1 MLVAGLLL
9 ETNHKSRKTIQE
21 SPSVQNGSLSIR
33 RLREKAAS
41 KVQGENGMPHI
52 QTDGETEIY
61 YYDWGTGDPV
71 VLIHGWPLTSASWEY
86 QANYLADNGCR
97 VIAYDRRG
105 FGRSEWSSTGYD
117 YNTLAADLNVL
128 LEELDLRNVTLV
140 GFSMGGGEVARYLAN
155 YGSLRVSKAVF
166 ISSVTPY
173 LLKTE
178 DNPDGVDESVFEE
191 MSKQLEKDRPA
202 FLKEFAAKF
211 YGRTM
216 INRTVSEP
224 FLEFFQSMAMTAS
237 PRATIELVDAW
248 SRTDFRNDVSAISV
262 PTLIVHGTGDATVP
276 IDSSARPAA
285 ELIPGATL
293 LEYAGEPHGL
303 NATAAQRL
311 NDDLLLFIKGATIN
325 VLVGSPDQASAIL
338 AGPEGAPEYT

>member
-1 MLVAGLLL
+1 MPY
-9 ETNHKSRKTIQE
+9 IQ
-21 SPSVQNGSLSIR
+21 S
-33 RLREKAAS
+33 
-41 KVQGENGMPHI
+41 
-52 QTDGETEIY
+52 DDDTEIY

-86 QANYLADNGCR
+86 QAGYLADNGCR
-97 VIAYDRRG
+97 VIAYDCRG
-105 FGRSEWSSTGYD
+105 FGRSEWSSFGYD

-155 YGSLRVSKAVF
+155 YGSLRVARAVL

-173 LLKTE
+173 LLKSE
-178 DNPDGVDESVFEE
+178 SNPDGVDESVFEGMIE
-191 MSKQLEKDRPA
+191 QMEKDRPA
-202 FLKEFAAKF
+202 FLKEFGAKF

-216 INRTVSEP
+216 INHTVSEA
-224 FLEFFQSMAMTAS
+224 FLEFFQSMALSGS

-248 SRTDFRNDVSAISV
+248 CRTDFRNDLQGITI
-262 PTLIVHGTGDATVP
+262 PTLIIHGTGDVTVP
-276 IDSSARPAA
+276 IDSSARLAA
-285 ELIPGATL
+285 QLVPGATL
-293 LEYAGEPHGL
+293 LEYEGEPHGL
-303 NATAAQRL
+303 TATAAQRL

-325 VLVGSPDQASAIL
+325 VLAGSAKAGDAIL

>member
-1 MLVAGLLL
+1 
-9 ETNHKSRKTIQE
+9 
-21 SPSVQNGSLSIR
+21 
-33 RLREKAAS
+33 
-41 KVQGENGMPHI
+41 MPYI
-52 QTDGETEIY
+52 QTDDGTEVY

-105 FGRSEWSSTGYD
+105 FGRSDWSSSGYD
-117 YNTLAADLNVL
+117 YNTLSADLNVL
-128 LEELDLRNVTLV
+128 IEELDLRDVTLV
-140 GFSMGGGEVARYLAN
+140 GFSMAGGEVARYLAN
-155 YGSLRVSKAVF
+155 YGSLRVSRAVL

-173 LLKTE
+173 LLKTQ
-178 DNPDGVDESVFEE
+178 DNPDGVDEAVFEG
-191 MSKQLEKDRPA
+191 MIQQLEKDRPA

-216 INRTVSEP
+216 ISHPVSEP
-224 FLEFFQSMAMTAS
+224 FLEFFQWMALSGS

-248 SRTDFRNDVSAISV
+248 SRTDFRNDLAEIEV
-262 PTLIVHGTGDATVP
+262 PTLIIHGTGDVTVP
-276 IDSSARPAA
+276 IGTTARPAA
-285 ELIPGATL
+285 ELVRGATL
-293 LEYAGEPHGL
+293 LEYEGEPHGL

-325 VLVGSPDQASAIL
+325 VLVGSPDQADVIL
-338 AGPEGAPEYT
+338 AGPESLPEYS